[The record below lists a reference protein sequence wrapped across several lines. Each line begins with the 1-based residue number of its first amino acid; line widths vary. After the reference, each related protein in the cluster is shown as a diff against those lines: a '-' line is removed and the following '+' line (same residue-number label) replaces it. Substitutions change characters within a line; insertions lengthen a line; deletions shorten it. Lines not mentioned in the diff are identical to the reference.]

1 MTKNLLIIGILI
13 AVTVA
18 AILAGFR
25 LLSPN
30 PLREFSVNVGD
41 SQQLGIL
48 DVRVFRDSR
57 AIHGPTLFVFAVP
70 NKTAITQI
78 VSLHSLSQIEALDKY
93 VDEENTVFNF
103 KETYLDYFQKTY
115 PNEIIIDYQNSV
127 NYAKTGRDGLEP
139 QFMVLVYNSETE
151 KAYLLDGWSMD

>member
-1 MTKNLLIIGILI
+1 MTKNLLVTGVLVI
-13 AVTVA
+13 VTVA
-18 AILAGFR
+18 MILAGFQ

-30 PLREFSVNVGD
+30 PLREFSVNVGEP
-41 SQQLGIL
+41 QQLGIL
-48 DVRVFRDSR
+48 DVKAFRDSR

-70 NKTAITQI
+70 DKSAIMQI
-78 VSLHSLSQIEALDKY
+78 VRLNNLNQVEALDKY

-103 KETYLDYFQKTY
+103 KGTYLDYFQKTY
-115 PNEIIIDYQNSV
+115 PNEVIIDYQNSV